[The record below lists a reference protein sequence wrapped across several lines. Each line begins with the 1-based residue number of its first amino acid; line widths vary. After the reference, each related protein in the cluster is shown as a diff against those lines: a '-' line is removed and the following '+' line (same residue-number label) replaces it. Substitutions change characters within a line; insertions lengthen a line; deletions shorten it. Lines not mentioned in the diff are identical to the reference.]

1 MESGRARV
9 IYLLH
14 FTYTVVPPEIL
25 ARGNLALE
33 AYNKALA
40 EGTTRVKRVPIM
52 LIGQD
57 RAGKTSLKNSLI
69 GKGFNRDEESTVGI
83 DVDPSHFKVST
94 ETWKAGETN
103 PASNVDTALS
113 YEHHTARLV
122 VKSLRGEKGV
132 LEESRRMESVPSE
145 SIPLVDEASSSVTSD
160 FTLEPSH
167 VADVISHDNGEFFG
181 GSKDSKS
188 GEMPAD
194 PEFILTSNNRE
205 PNETRLLKTSAC
217 GKSDLTERQHDDT
230 PLVKPKMP
238 EEIASLI
245 ERLLNEVDKV
255 DDQEDIY
262 SVLWDF
268 GGQSVYYATH
278 PLFLTARAIY
288 LLVFDLSRGAL
299 QRAKPVVRQGTF
311 KKFDDSFGLKTNLDY
326 LDFWMTS
333 VASLANQDGNNVVT
347 SYSEMLPPNLPPVF
361 LVCTHADTP
370 HGGGDASAL
379 AREIFGSLHSKVYK
393 THLYENVFAVNN
405 TKSGLQSECP
415 EVTRL
420 RKEVH
425 AVARELPQMKESIP
439 IKWLHY
445 EKVLEVMKEDGNKW
459 ITLERA
465 KQIAS
470 EVCNIADD
478 KQFETLLDFLH
489 DQRIVIHFDDS
500 P

>member
-122 VKSLRGEKGV
+122 VKSLRGEKSV

-145 SIPLVDEASSSVTSD
+145 SILLVDEASSSVNSD
-160 FTLEPSH
+160 FTPEPSH
-167 VADVISHDNGEFFG
+167 VADVLSHDTGEFSS

-217 GKSDLTERQHDDT
+217 GKSDLTERQHGDG

-255 DDQEDIY
+255 DDKEDIY

-326 LDFWMTS
+326 LDFW
-333 VASLANQDGNNVVT
+333 
-347 SYSEMLPPNLPPVF
+347 
-361 LVCTHADTP
+361 
-370 HGGGDASAL
+370 
-379 AREIFGSLHSKVYK
+379 
-393 THLYENVFAVNN
+393 
-405 TKSGLQSECP
+405 
-415 EVTRL
+415 
-420 RKEVH
+420 
-425 AVARELPQMKESIP
+425 P
-439 IKWLHY
+439 IK
-445 EKVLEVMKEDGNKW
+445 M
-459 ITLERA
+459 
-465 KQIAS
+465 
-470 EVCNIADD
+470 
-478 KQFETLLDFLH
+478 ETM
-489 DQRIVIHFDDS
+489 
-500 P
+500 